1 LIREPEDLPEL
12 MMCVMQRELRRRHK
26 HYRAKKLGAALQVA
40 KGLEGCFGFSGFS
53 ICGIA
58 FHGEMAAE
66 MYWQTC
72 FCRFVLECGAGF
84 VWLAARY
91 Y

>member
-1 LIREPEDLPEL
+1 MR
-12 MMCVMQRELRRRHK
+12 
-26 HYRAKKLGAALQVA
+26 YAKGIAGADINITGPRKLGAALQVA